1 MKKLPTIHARRL
13 LGEGTRF
20 PVEQLDLEFSN
31 GEKRTYERLPGS
43 GRGAVIIVPMR
54 DAETVLL
61 VREYVCGLHAY
72 ELGLPKGRLE
82 RGEDVLEGA
91 NRELKE
97 EDGVGAHRLSILRT
111 LSLAPTYMA
120 HVTHVVL
127 AEDLYPERL
136 EGDEP
141 EELEV
146 VPWRLDQ
153 LHELVEREDVTEGRS
168 IAALFLARE
177 HLRRRGAPA

>member
-1 MKKLPTIHARRL
+1 M
-13 LGEGTRF
+13 
-20 PVEQLDLEFSN
+20 
-31 GEKRTYERLPGS
+31 PGS

-54 DAETVLL
+54 DPETVLL
-61 VREYVCGLHAY
+61 IREYVCGLHAY

-97 EDGVGAHRLSILRT
+97 EVGVGARRLSILRT

-127 AEDLYPERL
+127 AEDLYPEKL

-153 LHELVEREDVTEGRS
+153 LHELVQREDVTEGRS
-168 IAALFLARE
+168 IAALFMARE
-177 HLRRRGAPA
+177 VLMRRGSGA